1 MLKISAA
8 QMNILT
14 RNHFFRKVMSF
25 ISANCRNDRLLAKVA
40 DSEKMTAFWTPHWE
54 RASKLSEHDCA
65 LFLVLL
71 SICEC
76 EDVAVPDVDALVDQ
90 VRDGEVRIKQFIA
103 DRGYLRFS
111 DFDYPSGRDDGAQH
125 G

>member
-1 MLKISAA
+1 
-8 QMNILT
+8 MNVLT
-14 RNHFFRKVMSF
+14 RNLFFRNVRRF
-25 ISANCRNDRLLAKVA
+25 ISANCRNDKLLAKLA
-40 DSEKMTAFWTPHWE
+40 DPDNMTALWSPYWE

-76 EDVAVPDVDALVDQ
+76 EAVAVPEVEALVDQ
-90 VRDGEVRIKQFIA
+90 VSDGEVRIKQFIA
-103 DRGYLRFS
+103 DRGYFRFS
-111 DFDYPSGRDDGAQH
+111 DFDYPSERDDGAQN